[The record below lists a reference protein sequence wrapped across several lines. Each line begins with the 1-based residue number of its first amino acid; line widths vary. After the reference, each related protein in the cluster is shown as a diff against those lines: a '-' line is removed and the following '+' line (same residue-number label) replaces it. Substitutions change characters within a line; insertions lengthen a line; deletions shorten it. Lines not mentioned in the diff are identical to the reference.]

1 MRDFDAKVTNVT
13 TQQQIGA
20 FNQRQELQNK
30 LAQSGG
36 AGTVTVPQFRESG
49 LSAGQGANSNIVK
62 LADSQLKADTL
73 NANNKCIGAPAPC
86 GGSRKKRTKRSQKK
100 SRKSKM
106 KKKKKH

>member
-1 MRDFDAKVTNVT
+1 MREFDAKVTNVT

-73 NANNKCIGAPAPC
+73 NANNKCIGAAAPC
-86 GGSRKKRTKRSQKK
+86 GGSRRRKKKSKK